1 MLLFGNGG
9 SAADAQHIAAEF
21 VGRFVPDRR
30 ALPAISLATDTSA
43 LTALGND
50 YGYNFVFSRQVEALG
65 VSGDVAIGIS
75 TSGNSP
81 NVIAALDAAR
91 AKGMLTIGFT
101 GEGGGKMVSHT
112 DILFCVPSKVHA
124 ADSGDASDAGP
135 HHLRAGRPGALSGSV
150 GTKSQS
156 NGLTVESAY
165 PIQPLDLD
173 RVSTYPLADRKSKV
187 HSGIVRQTARRLRL
201 DSRVHFKTSTNPRS
215 GKPAHSDSG
224 NSLCARHQQTH
235 HLGHGWTRH

>member
-1 MLLFGNGG
+1 MNQTINLIEELAGESARVKTLFFKNNSKKIAETADLLAAAFRQGRKLLLFGNGG

-91 AKGMLTIGFT
+91 ALGMLTIGFT
-101 GEGGGKMVSHT
+101 GEGGGKMISHT
-112 DILFCVPSKVHA
+112 DVLFSVPSKYTPRIQETHLTLAHILCEVVDRELFPEAWA
-124 ADSGDASDAGP
+124 A
-135 HHLRAGRPGALSGSV
+135 
-150 GTKSQS
+150 K
-156 NGLTVESAY
+156 
-165 PIQPLDLD
+165 
-173 RVSTYPLADRKSKV
+173 
-187 HSGIVRQTARRLRL
+187 
-201 DSRVHFKTSTNPRS
+201 
-215 GKPAHSDSG
+215 GKATD
-224 NSLCARHQQTH
+224 
-235 HLGHGWTRH
+235 